1 MKENTLLE
9 MKNKIDAMT
18 RVMQQVINEI
28 SYLRELG
35 VGSLETIKLMPGYED
50 AIEKLKTKMDEEVKQ
65 KQKVKEN
72 GTILCFIH
80 FSRVCNYKY

>member
-9 MKNKIDAMT
+9 MKNKLDAMT

-28 SYLRELG
+28 SHLRELG
-35 VGSLETIKLMPGYED
+35 VGTLETVKLLPGYED
-50 AIEKLKTKMDEEVKQ
+50 AIETLKKKMEEEVKQ

-72 GTILCFIH
+72 GTIKSDI
-80 FSRVCNYKY
+80 K

>member
-9 MKNKIDAMT
+9 IKNKIDAMT

-28 SYLRELG
+28 SHLRELG

-50 AIEKLKTKMDEEVKQ
+50 AIEKLKNKMEEEVKQ

-72 GTILCFIH
+72 GTIK
-80 FSRVCNYKY
+80 SDTK